1 MKLLCNETSLF
12 SNANSII
19 ISILIILNHM
29 SHSICEDTSCSEDKL
44 SADDE
49 LAGHIFGDTYINYR
63 HFSNFY
69 SRKSSTVL
77 GISFKLNSMCGIVVI
92 SNRSAPMHVL

>member
-1 MKLLCNETSLF
+1 MKLLCNETSSF
-12 SNANSII
+12 SNTNSIF

-29 SHSICEDTSCSEDKL
+29 SHGICEDTSCSSGKL

-63 HFSNFY
+63 HFSKVY

-77 GISFKLNSMCGIVVI
+77 GTSFKLNSMC
-92 SNRSAPMHVL
+92 